1 MQTITRVFEFDS
13 AHRIMHER
21 VKCFN
26 LHGHRFKLEVT
37 IEYTEQKALGYALDF
52 KEVKRMIGDW
62 IDEHLDH
69 ACIVNPDDNDLIDVC
84 LRNNWRMYVMGMGNS
99 NDVNPSAENI
109 ASELL
114 FVSRQLLFDAA
125 KNIKVSKIKLYET
138 PNCWVETDECLYGSD
153 LFKMTLQNWKDSKG
167 VMEYD
172 IRNI

>member
-13 AHRIMHER
+13 AHRIMNER

-37 IEYTEQKALGYALDF
+37 VEYSEQKALGYALDF

-62 IDEHLDH
+62 IDEYLDH
-69 ACIVNPDDNDLIDVC
+69 ACIINPDDRDLLEVC
-84 LRNNWRMYVMGMGNS
+84 LRNNWKVYVMGMGD

-114 FVSRQLLFDAA
+114 FISKQLLLDVSQ
-125 KNIKVSKIKLYET
+125 NIKVSKVKLYET
-138 PNCWVETDECLYGSD
+138 PNCWVETDECLYESEAV
-153 LFKMTLQNWKDSKG
+153 KRSIKNWKDSKG